1 MTVLPNMPV
10 DSDAGLRTERQSMS
24 EVDIRYR
31 QRLAQDDTP
40 GIQYPGFSLFALGFN
55 PAAGIEPGRQTN
67 QSDVDPA

>member
-1 MTVLPNMPV
+1 
-10 DSDAGLRTERQSMS
+10 MS
-24 EVDIRYR
+24 EVDIRYK

-40 GIQYPGFSLFALGFN
+40 GIQYPGFFLFALGFN